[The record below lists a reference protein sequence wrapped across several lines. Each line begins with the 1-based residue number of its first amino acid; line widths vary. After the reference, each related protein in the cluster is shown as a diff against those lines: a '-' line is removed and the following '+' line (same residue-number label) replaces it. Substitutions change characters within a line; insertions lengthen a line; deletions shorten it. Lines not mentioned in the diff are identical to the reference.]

1 MVIFAYFAVI
11 ALAFFLLIVRPQR
24 RRMAAHRALVEALTV
39 GDEVVTTGGIFGTI
53 RGIDDD
59 RVELEVAPG
68 VAITVARAAIAQSAN
83 PPGPPPSESADQLA
97 VEDHPADNGSGDD

>member
-24 RRMAAHRALVEALTV
+24 RRLAAHRALVEALNV

-53 RGIDDD
+53 RGVDDD
-59 RVELEVAPG
+59 RIELEVAPG

-83 PPGPPPSESADQLA
+83 PPGPAAIDEA
-97 VEDHPADNGSGDD
+97 ADNGSNDD

>member
-24 RRMAAHRALVEALTV
+24 RRLAAHRALVETLAV

-53 RGIDDD
+53 RGMDDD
-59 RVELEVAPG
+59 RIQLEVAEG

-83 PPGPPPSESADQLA
+83 PPGLDEAAEIDEA
-97 VEDHPADNGSGDD
+97 ADNGTSDD

>member
-24 RRMAAHRALVEALTV
+24 RRLAAHRALVAALDV

-59 RVELEVAPG
+59 RVDLEVAPG
-68 VAITVARAAIAQSAN
+68 VAITVARAAIAQAV
-83 PPGPPPSESADQLA
+83 GPRGPATIDDVAD
-97 VEDHPADNGSGDD
+97 EPAGNGSSDD

>member
-24 RRMAAHRALVEALTV
+24 RRLSAHRALVASLTV

-53 RGIDDD
+53 RDIHED
-59 RVELEVAPG
+59 RLQLEVSPG
-68 VAITVARAAIAQSAN
+68 VRITVARAAIAQPAN
-83 PPGPPPSESADQLA
+83 PPAPPAIE
-97 VEDHPADNGSGDD
+97 EHPADNGSNDD